1 MALGK
6 KCRSFTGPK
15 HGGLVSDEGLE
26 LGPVRYFSTSFGRK
40 RIVISNLSGDSSP
53 KTPTKKRC
61 GGLNTVVMDLER
73 SPLEALPND
82 VLVRILCGV
91 DHEDLN
97 QLSHVS
103 KSIREATLVAKQ
115 SHFAYSTPKKVRAFR
130 TAIDFEDSGDVGDEI
145 ETPKAPK
152 QSRPIKSQLYGRNLD
167 SISVNLFN

>member
-15 HGGLVSDEGLE
+15 RGGLVSDEGLE

-82 VLVRILCGV
+82 VLVSPNFAKLSNGGFVIPMRLASN
-91 DHEDLN
+91 LN
-97 QLSHVS
+97 F
-103 KSIREATLVAKQ
+103 EFVA
-115 SHFAYSTPKKVRAFR
+115 
-130 TAIDFEDSGDVGDEI
+130 G
-145 ETPKAPK
+145 
-152 QSRPIKSQLYGRNLD
+152 
-167 SISVNLFN
+167 